1 MAWRSEFHSFPS
13 VVLLLLVDETYT
25 FVFGGV
31 ASPLPRSRR
40 EILLQGCKHAV
51 SRWRPPPLRAS
62 SPASQLF
69 HRRESSFQAVDHSFP
84 PNKDPPPQAGRSP
97 HQVWAPRDAKQL
109 AFLLDFYK
117 GSLQGAISGQTFPA
131 NQMLAEVPP
140 SNSRL
145 KRSRRASCFSEQMGV
160 VVCFPRS
167 ICCFVP
173 SVLGTSRWT
182 RSRFQASIL
191 RREDAR
197 ALGQAQAVICGLCH
211 LDPSPPRT
219 PDIPR

>member
-1 MAWRSEFHSFPS
+1 M
-13 VVLLLLVDETYT
+13 
-25 FVFGGV
+25 
-31 ASPLPRSRR
+31 
-40 EILLQGCKHAV
+40 
-51 SRWRPPPLRAS
+51 
-62 SPASQLF
+62 
-69 HRRESSFQAVDHSFP
+69 DHSFP
-84 PNKDPPPQAGRSP
+84 PTRILPLRLEDLRTKSGRLE
-97 HQVWAPRDAKQL
+97 QL

-145 KRSRRASCFSEQMGV
+145 KTSRRASCFSEQMGV

-191 RREDAR
+191 RQEDAR

-219 PDIPR
+219 PDPTTQEKLQVHIPR